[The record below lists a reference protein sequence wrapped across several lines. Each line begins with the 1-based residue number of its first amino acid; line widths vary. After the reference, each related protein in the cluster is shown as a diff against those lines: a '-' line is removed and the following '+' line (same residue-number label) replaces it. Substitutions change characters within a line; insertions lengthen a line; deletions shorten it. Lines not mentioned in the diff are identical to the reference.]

1 MFITALRKLGFKY
14 VFDITFGADLTVME
28 EALEL
33 VERIKNNKNLPMFTS
48 CCPSWVK
55 YAEIF
60 YPELIPNLST
70 CKSPIAMQSTT
81 IKTYFAKKEGIDLGR
96 LVNVVIAPCTSK
108 KYEIKRDEI
117 NVTKRDTDY
126 VLTTRELA
134 KMIKDN
140 NIDLL
145 KLEDGKFDSPL
156 GLGSSAGVIFGS
168 SGGVSEATLRT
179 AYHYITGKDLEDEK
193 LVFSDVRG
201 MDGIKEVLLD
211 TGEIKLKVAIAN
223 GMKNAKTLIDKIKEG
238 KAEYQFVEVMN
249 CVGGCIAGGG
259 QPKLSLL
266 EMRDKKLERMNG
278 LYSEDEKMKRR
289 LSYKNPDIIK
299 IYREFY
305 NDKDKVHKY
314 LHTTYD
320 DKSYL
325 VKGKK

>member
-1 MFITALRKLGFKY
+1 MSDDTIIILSAILATITLISLRAIIYIVKTWQYSK
-14 VFDITFGADLTVME
+14 IAKNSKARME
-28 EALEL
+28 ELEKL
-33 VERIKNNKNLPMFTS
+33 EEAGI
-48 CCPSWVK
+48 
-55 YAEIF
+55 
-60 YPELIPNLST
+60 
-70 CKSPIAMQSTT
+70 
-81 IKTYFAKKEGIDLGR
+81 IKTVVIDLE
-96 LVNVVIAPCTSK
+96 N
-108 KYEIKRDEI
+108 
-117 NVTKRDTDY
+117 
-126 VLTTRELA
+126 
-134 KMIKDN
+134 
-140 NIDLL
+140 
-145 KLEDGKFDSPL
+145 
-156 GLGSSAGVIFGS
+156 
-168 SGGVSEATLRT
+168 
-179 AYHYITGKDLEDEK
+179 EK